1 MFLGCFSVI
10 WISWSVKS
18 FKSYMTYKIYKSYMI
33 YMTYKT
39 YKIYKIYKI
48 YRTYLTLYPRA
59 RAYRIFIP
67 PTSVEASPN
76 GPQFWRTDDVIL
88 I

>member
-10 WISWSVKS
+10 WISWSVKNY
-18 FKSYMTYKIYKSYMI
+18 KSYMTYKIYK
-33 YMTYKT
+33 TYKF

>member
-18 FKSYMTYKIYKSYMI
+18 YKSYMTYKIYKTYMTYKI
-33 YMTYKT
+33 YMTYKF
-39 YKIYKIYKI
+39 YKI

-67 PTSVEASPN
+67 PTSVDASPN